1 MKANI
6 LVIGDSCRDI
16 FVYCDANRL
25 APDVP
30 VPVLNAIH
38 QTENA
43 GMAANVQRNILKYKS
58 CDLITNSNWH
68 EITKTR
74 YVHNSTNHMFVRVDS
89 SQKIPRFNKNEV
101 KLDHD
106 IVVISDYNKGFL
118 NESDIAYVCERHP
131 CVFLDTKK
139 ILGSWAKN
147 AAFIKINDSEY
158 KASLK
163 TMTKELEGKVIHTM
177 GGEGCEY
184 QGERYPV
191 NKADVKD
198 ISGAGDSFMAGLC
211 IKYLDTKNIVESIQF
226 ANLCASETVRHRGVT
241 TI

>member
-1 MKANI
+1 MSADI

-16 FVYCDANRL
+16 FVYCDAPRL
-25 APDVP
+25 APDIP
-30 VPVLNAIH
+30 VPVLNIVH

-43 GMAANVQRNILKYKS
+43 GMAANVQRNILKYKT

-74 YVHNSTNHMFVRVDS
+74 YVHEGTNHMFVRVDS
-89 SQKIPRFNKNEV
+89 NQKIPRFNKDGIN
-101 KLDHD
+101 LDYK
-106 IVVISDYNKGFL
+106 VVIISDYNKGFL
-118 NESDIAYVCERHP
+118 NEQDIAHICERHP

-139 ILGSWAKN
+139 VLGPWAKN

-158 KASLK
+158 RASRNSISK
-163 TMTKELEGKVIHTM
+163 DIEDKIIHTM

-184 QGERYPV
+184 RGERYPV

-211 IKYLDTKNIVESIQF
+211 IKYIDTKDIVESIRF